1 MPITNP
7 EQVKRIKRLIEEQ
20 EHMYRDTK
28 SENRRKAGDTSTK
41 LPKNSERKP
50 KSNYASR
57 PNRTEKKLQ
66 KKKKQKRRGAE
77 FTVSATSAPVSM
89 KSMPEDKNKQ
99 NNIADDM
106 IRWFHEHP
114 DELLL
119 SSYPLACGVPPTY
132 FRQTRHHNTYFAN
145 AIDYV
150 EALLAQRKMD
160 RITYFKKYGINNTSL
175 LEKRFPVY
183 DREYREY
190 QQERDE
196 RKAQQTTVATQIQ
209 TVEIPSTPSSEM
221 VPEHT
226 VDSESSSDQESET

>member
-7 EQVKRIKRLIEEQ
+7 EQVKRIKRQIEEQ
-20 EHMYRDTK
+20 EHMYRDTQA
-28 SENRRKAGDTSTK
+28 ENRRKAGDTNQE
-41 LPKNSERKP
+41 LPENSERKP
-50 KSNYASR
+50 KSNYRSR
-57 PNRTEKKLQ
+57 SGRAEKKLQ
-66 KKKKQKRRGAE
+66 KKEKQKRRGTE
-77 FTVSATSAPVSM
+77 FTVEAQKNSFIM
-89 KSMPEDKNKQ
+89 KSMPKDKGKQ

-106 IRWFHEHP
+106 VRWFHEHP

-119 SSYPLACGVPPTY
+119 TSYPLACGIPPTQ
-132 FRQTRHHNTYFAN
+132 FRAKRHHNEYFAN

-160 RITYFKKYGINNTSL
+160 RIMYFKEYGISSTSL

-196 RKAQQTTVATQIQ
+196 RKSQQTTVAAQIQ
-209 TVEIPSTPSSEM
+209 TVEIPSAPSSDM

-226 VDSESSSDQESET
+226 QQSDGNNDQEAET